1 MISGRTWENFNL
13 SIEIVKGDAVI
24 ENFTLESDELGNY
37 ETTWIPRVV
46 GEYRIRIVFTQ
57 DQETVQKEKELI
69 VDTISPHLTSPLSA
83 KIVLQGQVS
92 DNRWQEGSVFHCRSR
107 GSCSVNLTVETNREE
122 DVDYFWIFPDGSLD
136 DRKNP
141 GAIKVGY
148 GQHEVLLIMSDA
160 ISEESL
166 IQSIQID
173 HRPIPKKSKKPAS
186 SNYTLDLKDVP
197 QDIGGGFV
205 IEKNTPLQKL
215 VMSLAVLG
223 LLSGGVYLSMRRAS

>member
-1 MISGRTWENFNL
+1 MISGRTWENFTL
-13 SIEIVKGDAVI
+13 RIEIVQGDIVV

-37 ETTWIPRVV
+37 EMIWIPRIV
-46 GEYRIRIVFTQ
+46 GEYSVRSVFKQ
-57 DQETVQKEKELI
+57 DQETVQKEKELTI
-69 VDTISPHLTSPLSA
+69 DIISPHFTTPLSA

-107 GSCSVNLTVETNREE
+107 GSCSVNLTVETNRKE

-160 ISEESL
+160 LSEESL

-186 SNYTLDLKDVP
+186 SNYTLDIKDVP
-197 QDIGGGFV
+197 QDIGGGFL
-205 IEKNTPLQKL
+205 IEESTP
-215 VMSLAVLG
+215 
-223 LLSGGVYLSMRRAS
+223 